1 MVATNFIL
9 TDRSAT
15 NRLVAGQV
23 FKRDLNH
30 LWGPVDIL
38 IWHKPADGLHF
49 NLVYFFIWHFSVC
62 FDVRCREGNEP
73 GDELTV
79 TYRELLQRVCQFANV
94 LKSQGKTTWSEV
106 GGKDSPRPPAL
117 LFTWLYFLCVVVC
130 RSEEGRPCLHLHAH
144 GGGAGGGHVGLCPY
158 RSRSLHS
165 GEL

>member
-1 MVATNFIL
+1 MVATDFIL

-38 IWHKPADGLHF
+38 IWH
-49 NLVYFFIWHFSVC
+49 NC
-62 FDVRCREGNEP
+62 FDVCCREGNEP